1 MKCII
6 RFFTI
11 IACYAVAFGL
21 SSCHH
26 NDNPDDP
33 SDTPSRTV
41 LVYIVAT
48 NDLGSFGYDTND
60 IAEMEQAIKAGSL
73 TGGRWLVYR
82 APADGSAPTLTEY
95 TRNGAKLLK
104 TYEAGALSVTAARM
118 NEVIS
123 DTRTFAP
130 SDSYGLVLWSHASGW
145 QEDGIDEN
153 AEKVRPLSYGSDFGK
168 KMNITTLASV
178 LEDKGFDYV
187 YFDCCYM
194 STIEVAY
201 ELRHAV
207 DYVIGSPSE
216 LPVDGTRYDLNMRH
230 MIDGSEQAL
239 VKAAA
244 NTYAHYISLPSAI
257 DRTCTM
263 AVIRTD
269 RLDELA
275 AATSAIY
282 DVTPLPHPGDKVTN
296 YRSRYSRQGKSI
308 DFGEY
313 VSALAVASKVDAA
326 LVSRFDK
333 AINAAVV
340 YKAATEKI
348 WNEYPVY
355 STSGLATYVFN
366 NPADYDINGYPAL
379 QWAND
384 VVGPHHV
391 R

>member
-11 IACYAVAFGL
+11 ITCCAVALGV

-26 NDNPDDP
+26 NDTPDDP
-33 SDTPSRTV
+33 SDTSSRTV

-48 NDLGSFGYDTND
+48 NNLGSSGYDTND
-60 IAEMEQAIKAGSL
+60 ITEMELAIKAGDL
-73 TGGRWLVYR
+73 AGGRWLVYR
-82 APADGSAPTLTEY
+82 AAADGSAPTLTEY
-95 TRNGAKLLK
+95 TDNGTKLLK
-104 TYEAGALSVTAARM
+104 TYDTGTLSVTSARM

-123 DTRTFAP
+123 DTKTFAP

-145 QEDGIDEN
+145 QEDGIDEK
-153 AEKVRPLSYGSDFGK
+153 AEKARPLSYGSDFGE
-168 KMNITTLASV
+168 KMNVTTLASV
-178 LEDKGFDYV
+178 LEGKEFDYV

-207 DYVIGSPSE
+207 RYVIGSPSE

-230 MIDGSEQAL
+230 MINGSEQAL

-244 NTYAHYISLPSAI
+244 NTYAHYSSLPSAI

-275 AATSAIY
+275 EATSAIY
-282 DVTPLPHPGDKVTN
+282 DVTPLPHPGDQVTN

-326 LVSRFDK
+326 LVSRFEK
-333 AINAAVV
+333 AIGAAVV

-379 QWAND
+379 QWAMD